1 MSGKPDFDE
10 LWRKLAPHVRAAVSR
25 HRSRDVALAADDLTQ
40 EVRIRVWNVYT
51 RDRNSRLKA
60 SYYYKV
66 VNSAII
72 DCLRSYRGTLSH
84 SVRAESTGEPDSDE
98 TALVEQIGSGE
109 EGPDAHFAEQQQ
121 RARLLAAIDQ
131 LPAERRRAVTLF
143 LQGFTVPEIAELLG
157 CDKTRAHNLTYRGVR
172 ALKARMSEET

>member
-1 MSGKPDFDE
+1 MREKSDFDE
-10 LWRKLAPHVRAAVSR
+10 LWRKLAPHVRATVSR

-84 SVRAESTGEPDSDE
+84 SVRAENPGEQDDDE
-98 TALVEQIGSGE
+98 VALIEQIGSE
-109 EGPDAHFAEQQQ
+109 DAGPDAHFAEQEQ
-121 RARLLAAIDQ
+121 RARLLAAIDE
-131 LPAERRRAVTLF
+131 LPVQRRRAVALF
-143 LQGFTVPEIAELLG
+143 LQGFTVSEIAGLLG
-157 CDKTRAHNLTYRGVR
+157 CDRTRAHNLTYRGVR